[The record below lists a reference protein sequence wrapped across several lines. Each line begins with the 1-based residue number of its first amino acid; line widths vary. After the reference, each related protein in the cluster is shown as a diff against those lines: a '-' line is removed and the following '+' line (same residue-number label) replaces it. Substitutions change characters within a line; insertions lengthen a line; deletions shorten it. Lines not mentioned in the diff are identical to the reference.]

1 MVRITLFRPSDFAG
15 VADRWRALEAEA
27 AISFFQSWTWVG
39 CLAEERFA
47 DPVLLSAE
55 ADGIAVALALLNRRW
70 RWLARPVL
78 FLGESGCAE
87 LDSVYVEHNGP
98 LLRRGWEGLLSE
110 VLAAALRAPEGGSRV
125 VLSGVGEAA
134 LRAAGSSGRVR
145 RLQTRGAPWIDLAAL
160 RREGRPFL
168 ASLSANTRWQLRR
181 SAQSY
186 AAAGPIVVRRAGGV
200 AEAWDMLDA
209 LAVLH
214 QASWRRR
221 GQAGAFA
228 RPTFRRFHRALLE
241 RGLSRREVEVL
252 CVAAGERVI
261 GYLYNFRFR
270 GRVLAYQSGFDY
282 ARASAHEKPGL
293 TCHQA
298 AIEAALEEGMEGYDF
313 LAGEQR
319 YKASLGGVA
328 VPLHWFEV
336 GPGTVINPSMLTKAP
351 AHGR

>member
-1 MVRITLFRPSDFAG
+1 MVRITLSRPSDVAA
-15 VADRWRALEAEA
+15 VADRWRALEAAA

-55 ADGIAVALALLNRRW
+55 ADGLAVALALLNRRR
-70 RWLARPVL
+70 RWLAPPVL
-78 FLGESGCAE
+78 YLGESGRAE
-87 LDSVYVEHNGP
+87 LDSVFVEHNGP
-98 LLRRGWEGLLSE
+98 LLRRGWEGLLPE

-134 LRAAGSSGRVR
+134 LRAAGIAGRVR
-145 RLQTRGAPWIDLAAL
+145 RLQTRPAPWIDLTAL
-160 RREGRPFL
+160 RSEGRSYL
-168 ASLSANTRWQLRR
+168 ASLSANTRAQLRR

-186 AAAGPIVVRRAGGV
+186 AAAGPIVVRRAGDV
-200 AEAWDMLDA
+200 AEAWEWLDA
-209 LAVLH
+209 LAALH
-214 QASWRRR
+214 QAGWRRR
-221 GQAGAFA
+221 GQPGAFA
-228 RPTFRRFHRALLE
+228 RPAFRRFHRALLE
-241 RGLSRREVEVL
+241 RALPRGEAEML

-261 GYLYNFRFR
+261 GYLYNFRLG

-298 AIEAALEEGMEGYDF
+298 AIEAALEEGMQGYDF

-319 YKASLGGVA
+319 YKANLGGVA
-328 VPLHWFEV
+328 VPLYWFEV
-336 GPGTVINPSMLTKAP
+336 VPGTVINPSMLTTAR